1 MIEKGHERKDV
12 IIMTKWMDSENTELL
27 EEELL
32 DKLNA
37 NYSLFYGGYIVE
49 IKKEDLEDCI
59 SDVVSSNFF
68 AINRELF
75 NALPNKMVF
84 PMEQEESSCNAKFM
98 YLDVVKNYIEYVAS
112 LAWGVVL

>member
-1 MIEKGHERKDV
+1 MTEYMAKYMDQEK
-12 IIMTKWMDSENTELL
+12 TEIL

-32 DKLNA
+32 DKWEA
-37 NYSLFYGGYIVE
+37 NYSLYYGGYIVSIAE
-49 IKKEDLEDCI
+49 EDLEDCI
-59 SDVVSSNFF
+59 SDTVSPNFYSL
-68 AINRELF
+68 NRVLF
-75 NALPNKMVF
+75 KTLPTKMVF